1 MKLRIIFYILCSLF
15 YLNGN
20 AQSCG
25 TYILS
30 NQLQLESTITITP
43 LSPTQSLPQVNK
55 NLSVAFYIIKDS
67 LDSYGVTP
75 AQIDQAIALLDSAF
89 RPINLQFHVCSIN
102 YIENYQFNFL
112 GSSNEAELTGTS
124 QTKDVINIYLATFVF
139 DQFQNS
145 VKGYTHMPASD
156 KNCIFLDKAYITG
169 SELLHQMGHFF
180 NLYHTYETIFGNVK
194 ERVTRVDCDVT
205 GDLCCDTEAD
215 PNLLGMVSL
224 NCLYTGTSKDQ
235 DNVVY
240 SPSVKNIMSNS
251 IDACRCYFTQT
262 QFLRIIYAIRNLKS
276 NLR

>member
-1 MKLRIIFYILCSLF
+1 MNLRIILYFLLSMFYMHSH
-15 YLNGN
+15 

-30 NQLQLESTITITP
+30 NQLQLENTITITP

-55 NLSVAFYIIKDS
+55 NLSIAFYIIKDS
-67 LDSYGVTP
+67 LNNNGVTTGQVD
-75 AQIDQAIALLDSAF
+75 AAIVMLNTAF
-89 RPINLQFHVCSIN
+89 KPINLQFHVCSIN
-102 YIENYQFNFL
+102 YISNYQFDVL
-112 GSSNEAELTGTS
+112 RSTNEAELTGS
-124 QTKDVINIYLATFVF
+124 NYTKDVINIYLASFIF

-145 VKGYTHMPASD
+145 AKGYSYMPASEKD
-156 KNCIFLDKAYITG
+156 FIFLDKAYING
-169 SELLHQMGHFF
+169 SELLHQMGHLF
-180 NLYHTYETIFGNVK
+180 NLYHTHESIFGNVK
-194 ERVTRVDCDVT
+194 EKVARVGCDIT

-215 PNLLGMVSL
+215 PNLFGVVSL
-224 NCLYTGTSKDQ
+224 NCLYTGISKDL

-262 QFLRIIYAIRNLKS
+262 QFLRIIYAVENLKQ

>member
-102 YIENYQFNFL
+102 YIENYQFN
-112 GSSNEAELTGTS
+112 
-124 QTKDVINIYLATFVF
+124 
-139 DQFQNS
+139 
-145 VKGYTHMPASD
+145 
-156 KNCIFLDKAYITG
+156 
-169 SELLHQMGHFF
+169 
-180 NLYHTYETIFGNVK
+180 
-194 ERVTRVDCDVT
+194 
-205 GDLCCDTEAD
+205 
-215 PNLLGMVSL
+215 
-224 NCLYTGTSKDQ
+224 
-235 DNVVY
+235 
-240 SPSVKNIMSNS
+240 
-251 IDACRCYFTQT
+251 
-262 QFLRIIYAIRNLKS
+262 
-276 NLR
+276 